1 MMRGVPVVRSL
12 VFVLMSGETVV
23 DWGDGRVQDV
33 LSGEFIP
40 FEERDYG
47 RPATDSDL
55 ENLKRNGRVEAWD
68 DRMVF
73 LRPLPDPPRQMID

>member
-12 VFVLMSGETVV
+12 VFVLISGETVV

-40 FEERDYG
+40 FEERDYC
-47 RPATDSDL
+47 RPVTDSDL
-55 ENLKRNGRVEAWD
+55 ENLKRSGRVDAWD